1 MENRDSEKLLK
12 LLTKNEDEIIEYKV
26 NNNDHERIG
35 KYISALANSSAI
47 LNRQFSYLIWGID
60 DDSKEIVGTKF
71 YPKTEKHGGEPFIT
85 WLERMLD
92 PRITIQFEEYDIDQN
107 HVVVLVIHMNA
118 GRPVAFSG
126 DRYIRSGSSLKNL
139 KDYPEKERELWKS
152 FEARSF
158 EKEYAK
164 TACTFDEI
172 KELLDV
178 NSYLKMLGHFVGS
191 TD

>member
-1 MENRDSEKLLK
+1 
-12 LLTKNEDEIIEYKV
+12 
-26 NNNDHERIG
+26 
-35 KYISALANSSAI
+35 
-47 LNRQFSYLIWGID
+47 
-60 DDSKEIVGTKF
+60 
-71 YPKTEKHGGEPFIT
+71 
-85 WLERMLD
+85 
-92 PRITIQFEEYDIDQN
+92 
-107 HVVVLVIHMNA
+107 VIHMNA

-126 DRYIRSGSSLKNL
+126 DRYIISGSSLKNL

-191 TD
+191 TDEEIITHMIN